1 MKDYQPPPDLLKDR
15 VILVTGAGDG
25 IGRAAAR
32 RLAAHGATMILLGR
46 TIRKLEQ
53 VYDAIEQAGAPK
65 PAIYPMNLE
74 GATPKDYADLAQVLA
89 TEFGRLDGLLH
100 NAALFEGLTPLAN
113 YDIERWYRILQV
125 NLNAPFLLTQAVMG
139 LLNRSTDASVVFT
152 TDPVGED
159 GSAYWGAYAVAKGG
173 AQTLMKLLA
182 NELEANTP
190 IRVNSI
196 DPGRVR
202 AGLTPRAYPGR
213 DPAEWA
219 DPEEIL
225 ASYLYLL
232 GPDSRGVTGRTF
244 RAQDQTADGDR
255 NPHPRDDRADAQAG
269 LARD

>member
-1 MKDYQPPPDLLKDR
+1 MKDYQPPPDLLKER

-25 IGRAAAR
+25 IGRTAAR
-32 RLAAHGATMILLGR
+32 CLATHGATVILLGR

-53 VYDAIEQAGAPK
+53 VYDAIEKVGAPK

-74 GATPKDYADLAQVLA
+74 GAAPKDYLDLAQVLE

-100 NAALFEGLTPLAN
+100 NAVLFEGLTPLAN

-125 NLNAPFLLTQAVMG
+125 NLNAPFLLTQAVLG
-139 LLNRSTDASVVFT
+139 LLNRSPDASVVFT
-152 TDPVGED
+152 ADPVSED
-159 GSAYWGAYAVAKGG
+159 GAAYWGAYAVAKGG

-202 AGLTPRAYPGR
+202 TGLTPRAYPGR
-213 DPAEWA
+213 NPVEWA

-225 ASYLYLL
+225 TSYLYLL

-244 RAQDQTADGDR
+244 RAQD
-255 NPHPRDDRADAQAG
+255 
-269 LARD
+269 